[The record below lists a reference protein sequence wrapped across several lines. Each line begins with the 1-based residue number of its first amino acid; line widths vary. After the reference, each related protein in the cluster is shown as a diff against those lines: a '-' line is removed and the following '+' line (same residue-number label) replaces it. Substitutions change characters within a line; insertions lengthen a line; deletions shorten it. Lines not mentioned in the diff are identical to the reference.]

1 MSFVIDRE
9 PATHAPAE
17 AAAPR
22 AVDAPRLAAEHW
34 LAGLLDQIDYG
45 LVVLDE
51 AGGAVHVNRAA
62 REWLSTATAPLRMCG
77 GRVEA
82 VAAQDS
88 TLFRRALASAVSRGW
103 RALLAFGQ
111 GGAGVA
117 AAVGPL
123 PGGCAAIPGLA
134 LLVIGRRHVC
144 DTLTAQL
151 FASRHGLTL
160 AESQVLDLLCHGL
173 APREIARRQGV
184 ALSTVRTHI
193 GSIRAK
199 THARSIGTLLRE
211 VALLPPSG
219 HAATLAAV
227 VATG

>member
-1 MSFVIDRE
+1 MSLVIDRE
-9 PATHAPAE
+9 EVDAGLSVQDPALHV

-22 AVDAPRLAAEHW
+22 PASDQW

-45 LVVLDE
+45 LLVLD
-51 AGGAVHVNRAA
+51 AGGVAVHVNRAA
-62 REWLSTATAPLRMCG
+62 REWLSTAAAPLRIRG
-77 GRVEA
+77 GRVET

-88 TLFRRALASAVSRGW
+88 TAFHRALASAVSRGW

-117 AAVGPL
+117 ASVGPL
-123 PGGCAAIPGLA
+123 PGGCAAPGLA
-134 LLVIGRRHVC
+134 LLMIGRRHVC

-160 AESQVLDLLCHGL
+160 AESHVLDLLCGGL

-184 ALSTVRTHI
+184 AVSTVRTQI

-199 THARSIGTLLRE
+199 TQARSIGTLLRE

-219 HAATLAAV
+219 HATIGAAA